1 MKLFAVLC
9 VFVVIS
15 YASAASIPQD
25 DGPSYELKRV
35 DERDADADAYAD
47 AISDAV
53 ASAIAEA
60 GGFAGPNAFAGPIAF
75 ADPKAAALPDDDVNS
90 RPRRFSCDVLSFTS
104 KWFSVNH
111 AACATRCLF
120 QRRRGG
126 RCQNGVCVCR

>member
-1 MKLFAVLC
+1 MKLFAFLC
-9 VFVVIS
+9 VFVTIA

-25 DGPSYELKRV
+25 DGPSYQLKSIS
-35 DERDADADAYAD
+35 ERDADPDAYAD

-53 ASAIAEA
+53 AYAIAEA
-60 GGFAGPNAFAGPIAF
+60 GGLPGPNAVG
-75 ADPKAAALPDDDVNS
+75 LPDDDVNS

-104 KWFSVNH
+104 KWFSPNH

-126 RCQNGVCVCR
+126 RCQNGVCICR